1 MFIYCICTQYLVG
14 APFALITAS
23 IRRGM
28 EVISLWHC
36 WGGMEAQVSLTV
48 AFSSSAYFGLLFL
61 IFLLTIP
68 CRFSMGFRSGES
80 AGQSSTPTP
89 WSFNQLLVLLGNVG
103 RCQILL
109 ENEISI
115 VKKLVSRRKHE
126 VLQHFFVN
134 EWSDVGF
141 QKTQWTNTS
150 RWHCTPNHHRLWKLN
165 TGLQAT
171 WAMSF
176 STLPPD
182 SRTLVS
188 KWNTKLAL
196 IWKEDFGP
204 LGNSPVLLLLSPGK
218 MSLMTTVAKF
228 LDTSVCGALDVLTP
242 ASVHSLWSSPKFL
255 NRFCLTILIMLR
267 FSRLVEHLFLPHF
280 FLPLNFLLT
289 CLDTALCEQL
299 LWQWMFVAFP
309 PCEGC
314 QWLSSGQLSDQ
325 QSSPWLCS
333 LVNQTERPFW
343 RLRKPL
349 QVFWVD

>member
-1 MFIYCICTQYLVG
+1 M
-14 APFALITAS
+14 
-23 IRRGM
+23 
-28 EVISLWHC
+28 
-36 WGGMEAQVSLTV
+36 
-48 AFSSSAYFGLLFL
+48 
-61 IFLLTIP
+61 
-68 CRFSMGFRSGES
+68 
-80 AGQSSTPTP
+80 
-89 WSFNQLLVLLGNVG
+89 G

-115 VKKLVSRRKHE
+115 FKKLVSRRKHE
-126 VLQHFFVN
+126 VLQYFLVN
-134 EWSDVGF
+134 GCSDVGF
-141 QKTQWTNTS
+141 LKTQWTNTS

-165 TGLQAT
+165 TGLQET

-204 LGNSPVLLLLSPGK
+204 LGNGPVLLLLSPGK
-218 MSLMTTVAKF
+218 TTLTTTVAKF
-228 LDTSVCGALDVLTP
+228 LDTSVCGDSWCLD
-242 ASVHSLWSSPKFL
+242 HSLSPFLVKF
-255 NRFCLTILIMLR
+255 THIIESILRDNPHKTR
-267 FSRLVEHLFLPHF
+267 FSRSIVHL

-299 LWQWMFVAFP
+299 LWQWMFVSYP

>member
-23 IRRGM
+23 IRRCM
-28 EVISLWHC
+28 EEISLWHC
-36 WGGMEAQVSLTV
+36 WGGIEAH
-48 AFSSSAYFGLLFL
+48 
-61 IFLLTIP
+61 
-68 CRFSMGFRSGES
+68 RFSVQVWWVCWPVKHTNIMVIK
-80 AGQSSTPTP
+80 PTFGAFG
-89 WSFNQLLVLLGNVG
+89 SVG
-103 RCQILL
+103 RSQILL

-115 VKKLVSRRKHE
+115 FKKLASRRKHE
-126 VLQHFFVN
+126 VLQNFLVIGC
-134 EWSDVGF
+134 SDVGF

-150 RWHCTPNHHRLWKLN
+150 RWYWTPNHHRLWKLN

-204 LGNSPVLLLLSPGK
+204 LGNSPVLLLLLLDPSLSPFLVK
-218 MSLMTTVAKF
+218 FTQILESIF
-228 LDTSVCGALDVLTP
+228 LDNP
-242 ASVHSLWSSPKFL
+242 HK
-255 NRFCLTILIMLR
+255 LR
-267 FSRLVEHLFLPHF
+267 FSRLVVHLFRQHF

-299 LWQWMFVAFP
+299 LWQWMFVSYP

-333 LVNQTERPFW
+333 EPNWETILKTQETFAGIFSW
-343 RLRKPL
+343 LA
-349 QVFWVD
+349 D